1 MRLSYVTFGR
11 RSLLLN
17 PEMIVTVEAMSPNAG
32 VTVVL
37 VTGEKLEDFE
47 MTPRDLFATLDNRI
61 GWKMPVDVTER

>member
-1 MRLSYVTFGR
+1 MRLCHVTFGR

-17 PEMIVTVEAMSPNAG
+17 PEAIVTVEAMSPNAG

-47 MTPRDLFATLDNRI
+47 MTPHDLFALLDNRV